1 LIIQDFPP
9 PTPEI
14 LVELTSA
21 DAGAAA
27 KLLFGFVAEGDL
39 ANLDRISKEA
49 EKMKVSTERSSYHG
63 DDVRVW
69 SSRPGDSTRV
79 DALWRRAARGEFGK
93 LNVRLWI
100 VDRAAAKDGVS
111 LDELEDVNAT
121 KVRQ

>member
-1 LIIQDFPP
+1 VIVGDFPP

-14 LVELTSA
+14 LIELAST
-21 DAGAAA
+21 DAPAAP
-27 KLLFGFVAEGDL
+27 KVLFGFVAEGDL
-39 ANLDRISKEA
+39 VDLDRISKEA

-63 DDVRVW
+63 NDVRVW
-69 SSRPGDSTRV
+69 SSKPGDSLRI

-93 LNVRLWI
+93 LNLRLWI
-100 VDRAAAKDGVS
+100 VDRAAAKDGIS